1 MKDFIKAL
9 EILLKYCPEDS
20 YNPFHCEHDKLQLFC
35 DGLSPSKVSAEDLE
49 ALEKLGIHHDDDSF
63 YSYRFGSC

>member
-9 EILLKYCPEDS
+9 EILLKYCPEDV
-20 YNPFHCEHDKLQLFC
+20 YAPFHCEHDE
-35 DGLSPSKVSAEDLE
+35 LSIHIGIEPSAVSAEDLA
-49 ALEKLGIHHDDDSF
+49 ALEELGISHDSDRF